1 IFVLGAFFHTYLQNN
16 TNSCIILK
24 KARELNDM
32 KTNLA
37 QAMGVILIIAGVV
50 LFIITLSS
58 FDCDTYIRIKDLT
71 LTYEEEIALME
82 QELGFT
88 IMTAIVLLF
97 GSAVAGVLLITLG
110 KMLGLLEVIAI
121 KIAGEENKS
130 DDIKENVN

>member
-1 IFVLGAFFHTYLQNN
+1 MKT
-16 TNSCIILK
+16 
-24 KARELNDM
+24 

-37 QAMGVILIIAGVV
+37 QVMGVIFIIAGVV

-58 FDCDTYIRIKDLT
+58 FDWDTYNGIKDLT
-71 LTYEEEIALME
+71 FTYEEEIALME

-97 GSAVAGVLLITLG
+97 GNAVAGVLLITLG

>member
-1 IFVLGAFFHTYLQNN
+1 SYLFIKQEHLQNN
-16 TNSCIILK
+16 TNSCIILE

-32 KTNLA
+32 KINLA
-37 QAMGVILIIAGVV
+37 QVMGVIFIVAGAI

-58 FDCDTYIRIKDLT
+58 FDWDTYNRIKDLT

-97 GSAVAGVLLITLG
+97 GNAAAGVLLITLG
-110 KMLGLLEVIAI
+110 KILSYVQVLSVKFVG
-121 KIAGEENKS
+121 
-130 DDIKENVN
+130 DDDKTAM